1 MPKRNPQ
8 EFAQER
14 ERLIKNMSKYCG
26 QDAKRFF
33 HLDTQ
38 VYKDG
43 ALPSKTK
50 ELLGLVASLV
60 LRCEDCID
68 YHLINCHNKGVSD
81 QELAEALTIG
91 LIIGGSITIPHM
103 RRAYATW
110 DDLRKEQEN
119 ET

>member
-1 MPKRNPQ
+1 MTRNPK
-8 EFAQER
+8 EFEQER

-43 ALPSKTK
+43 ALPARVK

-68 YHLINCHNKGVSD
+68 YHLINCHKMGVSD

-91 LIIGGSITIPHM
+91 LIVGGSITIPDM
-103 RRAYATW
+103 RRAYRTW
-110 DDLRKEQEN
+110 DELKKEATE
-119 ET
+119 